1 MDQHEEFLPA
11 LAAHP
16 VWYKA
21 VVRMVQ
27 QYQGNMLHTGCS
39 GSLLLSQ
46 SLCGAKC
53 LQDSLPHLPR
63 ELQQN
68 LVHTYSDLTS
78 YNQAVEHTTVLT
90 TYSVLMVFLPLLD
103 SARLRRLVFV
113 LGPGLASLVGHPSLT
128 QLVDHVYYADQE
140 VLCLLN

>member
-1 MDQHEEFLPA
+1 MINNEPENIKNLEQPYSGHTLPCQCA
-11 LAAHP
+11 
-16 VWYKA
+16 
-21 VVRMVQ
+21 
-27 QYQGNMLHTGCS
+27 
-39 GSLLLSQ
+39 
-46 SLCGAKC
+46 AKC

-140 VLCLLN
+140 VLCLLH

>member
-1 MDQHEEFLPA
+1 MFRI
-11 LAAHP
+11 LA
-16 VWYKA
+16 
-21 VVRMVQ
+21 REI
-27 QYQGNMLHTGCS
+27 
-39 GSLLLSQ
+39 LLLSQ

-78 YNQAVEHTTVLT
+78 YNQDVEHNSADHLF
-90 TYSVLMVFLPLLD
+90 SVNGLPA
-103 SARLRRLVFV
+103 SARLCQVE
-113 LGPGLASLVGHPSLT
+113 GHPSLT